1 MIATDVRLVA
11 VTGRTHAE
19 QILEVHEATA
29 TQAYAHIFSGPFPRA
44 YELAKW
50 AVHDGPVVAA
60 LRHDEVIGFAAATG
74 DTLEGLFVLPSEAGA
89 GVGTALLDA
98 IGPVTRLWV
107 LAENTTARA
116 FYERRG
122 WQWSGTLEA
131 TTFAGDVTKLLYVR
145 SAPRATQADPKGSG

>member
-1 MIATDVRLVA
+1 VTSKNVRFVA
-11 VTGRTHAE
+11 VKGSTHCE
-19 QILEVHEATA
+19 QMLEVHEATA
-29 TQAYAHIFSGPFPRA
+29 SHAYAHIFSGPFPSAR
-44 YELAKW
+44 ELAKW

-60 LRHDEVIGFAAATG
+60 LRDDELIGFAAAAG

-107 LAENTTARA
+107 LAENKTARV

-122 WQWSGTLEA
+122 WQWSGTVEA
-131 TTFAGDVTKLLYVR
+131 TSFVGDVTKLLYVR
-145 SAPRATQADPKGSG
+145 SALE